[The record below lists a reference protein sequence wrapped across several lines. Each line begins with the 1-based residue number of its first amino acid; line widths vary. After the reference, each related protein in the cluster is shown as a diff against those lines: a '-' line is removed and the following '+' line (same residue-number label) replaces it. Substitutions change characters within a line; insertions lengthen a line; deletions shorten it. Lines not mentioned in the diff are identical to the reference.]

1 MNMSDAD
8 RLFFLIALINT
19 GIGLL
24 NSAKNTEQQE
34 KQIDL
39 EDTLNKIY
47 DKLLEIEKELK
58 HDART

>member
-1 MNMSDAD
+1 MSDAD

-19 GIGLL
+19 GISLS
-24 NSAKNTEQQE
+24 NSSQNTEQQE

-39 EDTLNKIY
+39 ENMLNKIY

-58 HDART
+58 RDDRN

>member
-1 MNMSDAD
+1 MNMFDAD

-19 GIGLL
+19 GISLS

-39 EDTLNKIY
+39 ENTLNKIY

-58 HDART
+58 HDARN

>member
-1 MNMSDAD
+1 MSDAD
-8 RLFFLIALINT
+8 RLFFLITLINT
-19 GIGLL
+19 GIGLS

-34 KQIDL
+34 KQIDF
-39 EDTLNKIY
+39 ENILNKIY